1 MQKKKQKNLLE
12 SNMIEIVYNNLKKLK
27 EKNIPNP
34 ELDLRILL
42 SYASKNRKNIFL
54 NNINIYD
61 IDIDKFNLSVHK
73 RLNDQPVS
81 KIINKKSFWKSDFF
95 VNHDVLDPRP
105 ETELIVEETLKNF
118 NNIKQKLKILDIGTG
133 SGCISISLAKE
144 FPYSSITAI
153 DISEKALRVA
163 KKNIVLNKLDKQI
176 ELKLCEFSV
185 LNEKYD
191 LIVSNPPYLSE
202 DDFNKT
208 QLEIK
213 KYEPKISLVAGHD
226 GLSFYKIFA
235 RNIEKIMNKN
245 SFFIFEIGHN
255 QLESCKAIFKNS
267 NLKLKKI
274 SKDIQKIDRTLTFIK
289 I

>member
-1 MQKKKQKNLLE
+1 
-12 SNMIEIVYNNLKKLK
+12 MIEIVYNNLKKLK

-42 SYASKNRKNIFL
+42 SHASKNRKNIFL
-54 NNINIYD
+54 NNIDISD
-61 IDIDKFNLSVHK
+61 IDIDKFNLFISK

-95 VNHDVLDPRP
+95 VNFDVLDPRP
-105 ETELIVEETLKNF
+105 ETELIVEEAIKNYK
-118 NNIKQKLKILDIGTG
+118 NKKQKLKILDIGTG

-144 FPYSSITAI
+144 FPNSSLTAI

-163 KKNIVLNKLDKQI
+163 KKNIIQNKLDKQI
-176 ELKLCEFSV
+176 ELKLCEFYD

-213 KYEPKISLVAGHD
+213 KYEPKISLVAVED
-226 GLSFYKIFA
+226 GLSFYKIFS
-235 RNIEKIMNKN
+235 RNIGKIMNEN
-245 SFFIFEIGHN
+245 SHFIFEIGYN
-255 QLESCKAIFKNS
+255 QLESCRAIFRNS

-274 SKDIQKIDRTLTFIK
+274 SKDIQKIDRTLTYIK